1 MGGAKVAPRAVPLD
15 AVDDAMARGPE
26 ASLTGWL
33 APVPHGVGDRVD
45 AAAPEDARMIELR
58 EEPGE
63 NLAGRGGAIARSRV
77 EKMPRASAS
86 GPEPARRLISPPE
99 EGAGPRTAATARA
112 RLFEACVTIVFSFGK
127 RIAHCPTCIH
137 VSIARLSPRSSL
149 ASHARAATVGVHTP
163 PTRGTL
169 LSSSQSTREWRWRE
183 SSLIRSRG
191 GSVLDAVAKVVL
203 DASEQMDEPLTL
215 PYLIGQHQLLRR
227 AVPQIRVLRLAQ
239 LHRRRD

>member
-1 MGGAKVAPRAVPLD
+1 MGGAKIAPRAVPLD

-63 NLAGRGGAIARSRV
+63 NLAGRGGAIARGRV
-77 EKMPRASAS
+77 EKMPRASTS

-112 RLFEACVTIVFSFGK
+112 RLFEACVTIVFSFEK
-127 RIAHCPTCIH
+127 RIGGASTSHRVRAPHLIIISC
-137 VSIARLSPRSSL
+137 L
-149 ASHARAATVGVHTP
+149 ATKSNIP
-163 PTRGTL
+163 PTRLYKYTTSVTTTG
-169 LSSSQSTREWRWRE
+169 RP
-183 SSLIRSRG
+183 RS
-191 GSVLDAVAKVVL
+191 
-203 DASEQMDEPLTL
+203 
-215 PYLIGQHQLLRR
+215 
-227 AVPQIRVLRLAQ
+227 AQ
-239 LHRRRD
+239 KFSIVHHE